1 MGQRG
6 DQDQQ
11 GAGGDGRGHQRNRDL
26 TDNRTLCSAGDT
38 GGFFQGGIHTLQG
51 GYHLHKNEGE
61 VVRNFYE
68 NDAPQGVDVQ
78 GGSFQAK
85 GVHQPGVNVAAAS
98 GQQHVPGHGPEE
110 WGEHV
115 RDHKQGPHE
124 AFAGN
129 VAAAQQPGVE
139 QADDGAEDGYG
150 KADDDGIGHG
160 IHVIFAEYYCLEHF
174 DVELSFKEEGV
185 VDDHKDWNKYDD
197 EQQHKADHGHG
208 FIQPESGAVKSR

>member
-1 MGQRG
+1 MAGTPKWAREEIRISRAPAEMAGVTRG
-6 DQDQQ
+6 IVILRITVPCVAPAIRADSSRV
-11 GAGGDGRGHQRNRDL
+11 GSIRSRA
-26 TDNRTLCSAGDT
+26 DT
-38 GGFFQGGIHTLQG
+38 TCI
-51 GYHLHKNEGE
+51 
-61 VVRNFYE
+61 
-68 NDAPQGVDVQ
+68 Q